1 MLDTRIGINR
11 GPFGVFYGWW
21 MVGAGAMIIMA
32 GAVQQSTVT
41 VFFLPLAKELNLS
54 YAGLSLVFSLARLEG
69 GLEGPAV
76 GWFIDRMGPRL
87 PIIVGALLGGIGFLL
102 LSTVDSYWG
111 FLIVYMGL
119 VSIGFHMGFMQCM
132 HAAANLWFVRYR
144 TRAMG
149 VFSASFR
156 LGAALLTPIVSLIV
170 LTYGWRTGAMFAGAL
185 VLSVVLPFSYFIRR
199 SPESMGLL
207 PDGVRLD
214 EAEAASEQSLGKAQI
229 RQWELPVD
237 FTLKEAMGTQSYW
250 IIAFS
255 TAVRLSTQSAIA
267 VHFVPIFVW
276 KGLGQQMGANM
287 VALIAFIATPL
298 ILITAWM
305 GDRWSKPLI
314 LLVGQL
320 SVALAALILVYAN
333 STWPYYLFVVL
344 FAFGS
349 NTSPVNY
356 SILGDY
362 YGRRAFAT
370 LRGALN
376 LTNMIGV
383 ATPVFAG
390 WIFDSTQSYTIALLI
405 FSALAGSAA
414 VLLLFLRRPQ
424 KKLPVPGVVP

>member
-1 MLDTRIGINR
+1 M
-11 GPFGVFYGWW
+11 PV
-21 MVGAGAMIIMA
+21 
-32 GAVQQSTVT
+32 
-41 VFFLPLAKELNLS
+41 
-54 YAGLSLVFSLARLEG
+54 
-69 GLEGPAV
+69 
-76 GWFIDRMGPRL
+76 
-87 PIIVGALLGGIGFLL
+87 IVGAILGGTGFLL

-119 VSIGFHMGFMQCM
+119 VSIGFHMGFMQYM
-132 HAAANLWFVRYR
+132 HALANLWFIRYR
-144 TRAMG
+144 TRVMG

-170 LTYGWRTGAMFAGAL
+170 LTYGWRTGAVFAGAL
-185 VLSVVLPFSYFIRR
+185 VLTVVLPFSYFIRR

-207 PDGVRLD
+207 PDGVRPD
-214 EAEAASEQSLGKAQI
+214 ETKAVEEQPSERTHI
-229 RQWELPVD
+229 RQGELPVD
-237 FTLKEAMGTQSYW
+237 FTLKEALRTRSYW

-298 ILITAWM
+298 ILVAAWM

-314 LLVGQL
+314 LLSGQL

-344 FAFGS
+344 FAFS
-349 NTSPVNY
+349 ANTSPVNY

-362 YGRRAFAT
+362 YGRTAFAT

-390 WIFDSTQSYTIALLI
+390 WIFDNTQSYTAALLT

-414 VLLLFLRRPQ
+414 LLLLFLKRPH
-424 KKLPVPGVVP
+424 KRLPVPEVVP